1 MILVGGSN
9 VYPAEMEAALD
20 EHPKVASSCVIG
32 LPDEEYGN
40 VVHAIVQAL
49 EPLTASEL
57 DEFWTPAWARWA
69 PRNGCSAKRS
79 CCVEG
84 DTQQFRAGLTVL
96 QPLSDDPEGKR
107 LNL

>member
-57 DEFWTPAWARWA
+57 DEFLDSRLGALGA
-69 PRNGCSAKRS
+69 PKR
-79 CCVEG
+79 
-84 DTQQFRAGLTVL
+84 VL
-96 QPLSDDPEGKR
+96 GQALMLR
-107 LNL
+107 